1 MKKYPQ
7 IQENVIPGL
16 KKLSNLFYASE
27 SNLWGLPQLGITD
40 FDISDGELNML
51 LISISFESY
60 SDGTFEDYMILLTEI
75 QTKLFELMKK
85 VSFDTQGNL
94 TNRVSSSGKT
104 LRWSGV
110 SLVSKIVFTHKN
122 DEVEFELDFMFN

>member
-1 MKKYPQ
+1 
-7 IQENVIPGL
+7 
-16 KKLSNLFYASE
+16 
-27 SNLWGLPQLGITD
+27 
-40 FDISDGELNML
+40 
-51 LISISFESY
+51 
-60 SDGTFEDYMILLTEI
+60 MILLTEI